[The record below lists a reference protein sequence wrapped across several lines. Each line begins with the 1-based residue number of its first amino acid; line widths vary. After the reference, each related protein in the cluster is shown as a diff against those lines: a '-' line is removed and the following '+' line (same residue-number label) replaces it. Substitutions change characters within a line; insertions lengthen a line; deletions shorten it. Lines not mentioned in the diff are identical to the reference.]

1 MSRISNRQLVITFL
15 ACRLSAEMMTLSAET
30 VLYGP
35 DRFTA
40 IFLAKIIA
48 ALLYIPLI
56 LVTLRFKGDSPITC
70 AFRRNKVF
78 GAAVG
83 VILAVTLTATAVQTV
98 ISIQHYIT
106 DTLLNNIL
114 TISGIAVLVAVSVY
128 GALKGLSAVTRSSV
142 FAAAVFG
149 LLIFLIGVTMW
160 DKVNPDFI
168 YPAFIEDGRYF
179 VKCTLSEIS
188 MNSEILIFA
197 VITDEIRSKPYK
209 TVLYYLPLLLV
220 ILEFLNLLYN
230 LILGPYMSKIEYP
243 LYIIAALSDIVI
255 FRRLDGI
262 DAIVWL
268 MCGIIKTALIIY
280 CVGRI
285 YSVCSKRP
293 DTKKAVV
300 VYGAFIFMLCMVL
313 GSDRTV
319 YEHFNSVM
327 SGGIHILLGGV
338 AVPLTALVA
347 GRKKQSGG
355 EKK

>member
-70 AFRRNKVF
+70 AFRRNKIF

-160 DKVNPDFI
+160 D
-168 YPAFIEDGRYF
+168 
-179 VKCTLSEIS
+179 
-188 MNSEILIFA
+188 
-197 VITDEIRSKPYK
+197 
-209 TVLYYLPLLLV
+209 
-220 ILEFLNLLYN
+220 
-230 LILGPYMSKIEYP
+230 
-243 LYIIAALSDIVI
+243 
-255 FRRLDGI
+255 
-262 DAIVWL
+262 
-268 MCGIIKTALIIY
+268 
-280 CVGRI
+280 
-285 YSVCSKRP
+285 
-293 DTKKAVV
+293 
-300 VYGAFIFMLCMVL
+300 
-313 GSDRTV
+313 
-319 YEHFNSVM
+319 
-327 SGGIHILLGGV
+327 
-338 AVPLTALVA
+338 
-347 GRKKQSGG
+347 
-355 EKK
+355 

>member
-1 MSRISNRQLVITFL
+1 M
-15 ACRLSAEMMTLSAET
+15 
-30 VLYGP
+30 
-35 DRFTA
+35 
-40 IFLAKIIA
+40 
-48 ALLYIPLI
+48 
-56 LVTLRFKGDSPITC
+56 TLRFKGDSPITC
-70 AFRRNKVF
+70 AFRRNKAF
-78 GAAVG
+78 GVAVG

-142 FAAAVFG
+142 FAAVVFG

-188 MNSEILIFA
+188 MNNEILIFA
-197 VITDEIRSKPYK
+197 VITDEIRSKPHK

-220 ILEFLNLLYN
+220 ILEFLNLIYN
-230 LILGPYMSKIEYP
+230 LILGPYMSKVEYP
-243 LYIIAALSDIVI
+243 LYIIASLSDIVI

-319 YEHFNSVM
+319 YEHFRSIM
-327 SGGIHILLGGV
+327 SYGIHILLGGV
-338 AVPLTALVA
+338 LIPLTVLVA

>member
-1 MSRISNRQLVITFL
+1 
-15 ACRLSAEMMTLSAET
+15 MTMPAET

-40 IFLAKIIA
+40 ILLAKIIA

-78 GAAVG
+78 GVAVG

-160 DKVNPDFI
+160 DKVNTP
-168 YPAFIEDGRYF
+168 
-179 VKCTLSEIS
+179 V
-188 MNSEILIFA
+188 
-197 VITDEIRSKPYK
+197 
-209 TVLYYLPLLLV
+209 
-220 ILEFLNLLYN
+220 
-230 LILGPYMSKIEYP
+230 LIL
-243 LYIIAALSDIVI
+243 
-255 FRRLDGI
+255 
-262 DAIVWL
+262 
-268 MCGIIKTALIIY
+268 
-280 CVGRI
+280 
-285 YSVCSKRP
+285 
-293 DTKKAVV
+293 
-300 VYGAFIFMLCMVL
+300 
-313 GSDRTV
+313 
-319 YEHFNSVM
+319 
-327 SGGIHILLGGV
+327 
-338 AVPLTALVA
+338 
-347 GRKKQSGG
+347 
-355 EKK
+355 

>member
-15 ACRLSAEMMTLSAET
+15 ACRLSAEMMTMPAET

-40 IFLAKIIA
+40 ILLAKIIA

-78 GAAVG
+78 GVAVG

-142 FAAAVFG
+142 FAAVVFG

-168 YPAFIEDGRYF
+168 YSAFIEDGRYF

-188 MNSEILIFA
+188 MNNEILIFA
-197 VITDEIRSKPYK
+197 VITDEIRSKPHK

-230 LILGPYMSKIEYP
+230 LILGPYMSKVEYP
-243 LYIIAALSDIVI
+243 LYIIASLSDIVI

-262 DAIVWL
+262 DAIV
-268 MCGIIKTALIIY
+268 
-280 CVGRI
+280 
-285 YSVCSKRP
+285 
-293 DTKKAVV
+293 
-300 VYGAFIFMLCMVL
+300 
-313 GSDRTV
+313 
-319 YEHFNSVM
+319 
-327 SGGIHILLGGV
+327 
-338 AVPLTALVA
+338 
-347 GRKKQSGG
+347 
-355 EKK
+355 